1 MNRHAPIGKAGLE
14 LTKSYEKFSAMV
26 YPDQGGHPT
35 IGYGHKIKSGDNYGG
50 APLEM
55 DQALLLLQRD
65 VAWATDAITR
75 LVDADVLDA
84 LNQNQYDALV
94 SLVFN
99 IGVGAFQESTFL
111 SILNDGAGTLACRI
125 DVAGLEFPRWNKATI
140 DGEKVVSDGLV
151 KRREAERTL
160 WLTPVEP
167 VQPKQEP
174 KPCRCTYLVC
184 QDCGKTYALLAGRSG
199 HISPL
204 KRNL

>member
-1 MNRHAPIGKAGLE
+1 MNIGRAGLD
-14 LTKSYEKFSAMV
+14 LIKSYEKFSATV

-75 LVDADVLDA
+75 LVDADAMEA
-84 LNQNQYDALV
+84 LNQNQFDALT

-99 IGVGAFQESTFL
+99 IGVGAFQESTL
-111 SILNDGAGTLACRI
+111 LRILNEGAGTLACRI

-140 DGEKVVSDGLV
+140 NGEKVVSDGLV

-160 WLTPVEP
+160 WLTPVDP
-167 VQPKQEP
+167 MPAFMQPEQEQ
-174 KPCRCTYLVC
+174 KPCRCTHLVC
-184 QDCGKTYALLAGRSG
+184 QDCGKTYALLDRG
-199 HISPL
+199 ISIKKAIEL
-204 KRNL
+204 